1 LNKFLFIFIVILI
14 SSNNLFSKDELTESQ
29 PEILFKFDNL
39 KKTQEKFKLQLEFNK
54 GILHLEKGEYKEAI
68 KIFKETSS
76 LLKIPSFL
84 NIGIAYYKLN
94 QIENALL
101 YLNNIFEFKD
111 AVRTNT
117 YSYISTCFYLYQIKK
132 DRQYLETI
140 IEVTSKYK
148 NLTEHSKRMVADTYI
163 ILKDY
168 ERALKILNSMEFPMQ
183 LKIAMLYLKLHDYS
197 SAEQRLEKAKAET
210 LNPERKNIILWL
222 MVYRDL
228 KSNEL
233 EKLKEHIEEI
243 RKVKE
248 YFKTNLDY
256 PLEIYF
262 NKNKYTAKEY
272 LKFITQFDSN
282 RKTDFLFYFAPFIF
296 SDNEEILYDISKGF
310 IFKNRQNVESLE
322 RMVKYN
328 SRFIDILKEDPI
340 TRVNKLKDYI
350 TDNSNSY
357 VYYNLALCYAQIDD
371 FHKAYK
377 FFTKAY
383 KLNPGNKLYAVM
395 TIISANRINEK
406 ISDLEYI
413 EQNIRSDEGM
423 YRYFGQEVYKIFINE
438 KFENQFAPLNYRD
451 TIFYKSLDYLIK
463 LSENNIDI
471 NHPLFKDHYK
481 DPLVYLI
488 KSTIRRDGE
497 NDYNYFARLQDYT
510 PLKINSNFLQAP
522 IVVTR
527 YYIDLLKAIGL
538 FEKADLNLT
547 NDENPSYLRTRA
559 LMFLHEGK
567 PLEALNILEDLQKR
581 YKLEDKYTMYLIVA
595 AYLEADRLN
604 EASLQISL
612 IKAILKDSSA
622 DFLTGV
628 QLIQELKLG
637 SVSQYF
643 NKPYLDDLIDFK
655 IDKFDELLE
664 SL

>member
-1 LNKFLFIFIVILI
+1 MILTF
-14 SSNNLFSKDELTESQ
+14 SSNLLSKDELTESQ

-39 KKTQEKFKLQLEFNK
+39 KKTQEKFRLQLEFNK
-54 GILHLEKGEYKEAI
+54 GILHLEKEEYKEAI

-101 YLNNIFEFKD
+101 YLNNIFDFKD

-132 DRQYLETI
+132 ERKYLETI
-140 IEVTSKYK
+140 IEVTRKFK

-168 ERALKILNSMEFPMQ
+168 EKALKILNSMEFPMQ
-183 LKIAMLYLKLHDYS
+183 LKIAMLYLKLHDYT

-210 LNPERKNIILWL
+210 LNTERKNIILWL

-228 KSNEL
+228 KSNQL

-248 YFKTNLDY
+248 YFKTNLEY

-282 RKTDFLFYFAPFIF
+282 RKVDFLFYFAPFIF

-310 IFKNRQNVESLE
+310 IFKNRQNVDSLE

-413 EQNIRSDEGM
+413 EQNIKSDEGM
-423 YRYFGQEVYKIFINE
+423 YRYFGQEVYKIFVNK
-438 KFENQFAPLNYRD
+438 KFENQFVPLNYKD
-451 TIFYKSLDYLIK
+451 TIFYKSLDYLTK
-463 LSENNIDI
+463 LSEKKIDI

-481 DPLVYLI
+481 DPLVYLL

-497 NDYNYFARLQDYT
+497 NDYNYFARLQDNT

-522 IVVTR
+522 IVITR

-538 FEKADLNLT
+538 FEKADLHL
-547 NDENPSYLRTRA
+547 NDNNKPSYLRTKA
-559 LMFLHEGK
+559 LRLLHEGK
-567 PLEALNILEDLQKR
+567 PLESLDILEDLQKK

-595 AYLEADRLN
+595 AYLEAGKLN

-643 NKPYLDDLIDFK
+643 NQPYLDDLIDFK

>member
-1 LNKFLFIFIVILI
+1 M
-14 SSNNLFSKDELTESQ
+14 
-29 PEILFKFDNL
+29 
-39 KKTQEKFKLQLEFNK
+39 
-54 GILHLEKGEYKEAI
+54 
-68 KIFKETSS
+68 
-76 LLKIPSFL
+76 LKIPSFL

-132 DRQYLETI
+132 ERKYLETI
-140 IEVTSKYK
+140 IEVTRKFK

-197 SAEQRLEKAKAET
+197 SAEQRLEKAKIET

-243 RKVKE
+243 REVKE
-248 YFKTNLDY
+248 YFKTNLEYSLD
-256 PLEIYF
+256 IYF
-262 NKNKYTAKEY
+262 NKNKYTTKEY
-272 LKFITQFDSN
+272 LKFVTQLDSN
-282 RKTDFLFYFAPFIF
+282 RKVDFLFYFAPFIF

-322 RMVKYN
+322 KMVKYN
-328 SRFIDILKEDPI
+328 SKFIDILKEDPI
-340 TRVNKLKDYI
+340 SRVNKLKDYI

-395 TIISANRINEK
+395 TIISANRINKK
-406 ISDLEYI
+406 ISDLDYI

-438 KFENQFAPLNYRD
+438 KFENQFAPLNYKD

-463 LSENNIDI
+463 LSENKIDI

-481 DPLVYLI
+481 D
-488 KSTIRRDGE
+488 
-497 NDYNYFARLQDYT
+497 
-510 PLKINSNFLQAP
+510 
-522 IVVTR
+522 
-527 YYIDLLKAIGL
+527 LLFI
-538 FEKADLNLT
+538 
-547 NDENPSYLRTRA
+547 
-559 LMFLHEGK
+559 
-567 PLEALNILEDLQKR
+567 
-581 YKLEDKYTMYLIVA
+581 
-595 AYLEADRLN
+595 
-604 EASLQISL
+604 
-612 IKAILKDSSA
+612 
-622 DFLTGV
+622 
-628 QLIQELKLG
+628 
-637 SVSQYF
+637 
-643 NKPYLDDLIDFK
+643 
-655 IDKFDELLE
+655 
-664 SL
+664 

>member
-1 LNKFLFIFIVILI
+1 MNKILFIFLI
-14 SSNNLFSKDELTESQ
+14 TLVFSNSLFSKDELTESQ

-39 KKTQEKFKLQLEFNK
+39 KKTQEKFRLQLEFNK

-132 DRQYLETI
+132 ERKYLETI
-140 IEVTSKYK
+140 IEVTRKFK

-197 SAEQRLEKAKAET
+197 SAEQRLEKAKIET

-243 RKVKE
+243 REVKE
-248 YFKTNLDY
+248 YFKTNLEYSLD
-256 PLEIYF
+256 IYF
-262 NKNKYTAKEY
+262 NKNKYTTKEY
-272 LKFITQFDSN
+272 LKFVTQLDSN
-282 RKTDFLFYFAPFIF
+282 RKVDFLFYFAPFIF

-322 RMVKYN
+322 KMVKYN
-328 SRFIDILKEDPI
+328 SKFIDILKEDPI
-340 TRVNKLKDYI
+340 SRVNKLKDYI

-395 TIISANRINEK
+395 TIISANRINKK
-406 ISDLEYI
+406 ISDLDYI

-438 KFENQFAPLNYRD
+438 KFENQFAPLNYKD

-463 LSENNIDI
+463 LSENKIDI

-481 DPLVYLI
+481 DPLVYLV
-488 KSTIRRDGE
+488 KSTIRRNGE
-497 NDYNYFARLQDYT
+497 NDYNYFARLQDNT

-522 IVVTR
+522 IIITS
-527 YYIDLLKAIGL
+527 YYIDLLKALGL
-538 FEKADLNLT
+538 FEKADLNL
-547 NDENPSYLRTRA
+547 NKNNNPSYLRTKA
-559 LMFLHEGK
+559 LTLLYEGK
-567 PLEALNILEDLQKR
+567 PLESLNILENLQKE

-595 AYLEADRLN
+595 AYLEAGKLN

-637 SVSQYF
+637 SVFQYF

-655 IDKFDELLE
+655 INKFDELLE

>member
-1 LNKFLFIFIVILI
+1 MRKVLFVFLIILTF
-14 SSNNLFSKDELTESQ
+14 SSDLLSKDELTESQ

-39 KKTQEKFKLQLEFNK
+39 KKTQEKFRLQLEFNK

-111 AVRTNT
+111 AERTNT

-132 DRQYLETI
+132 ERKYLETI
-140 IEVTSKYK
+140 IEVTSKFK

-228 KSNEL
+228 KSNQL

-248 YFKTNLDY
+248 YFKTNLEY

-262 NKNKYTAKEY
+262 NKNKYTTKEY
-272 LKFITQFDSN
+272 LKFVTQLDTN
-282 RKTDFLFYFAPFIF
+282 RKIDFLFYFAPFIF

-371 FHKAYK
+371 FHKAYN

-395 TIISANRINEK
+395 TIISASRINVK
-406 ISDLEYI
+406 ISDLDYI

-463 LSENNIDI
+463 LSENKADI

-481 DPLVYLI
+481 DPLVYLV

-497 NDYNYFARLQDYT
+497 NDYNYFARLQDNT

-522 IVVTR
+522 IVITS
-527 YYIDLLKAIGL
+527 YYIDLLKALGL
-538 FEKADLNLT
+538 FDKADLNL
-547 NDENPSYLRTRA
+547 NENENPSYLRTKA
-559 LMFLHEGK
+559 LTLLHEGK
-567 PLEALNILEDLQKR
+567 PLESLKILENLQKE

-595 AYLEADRLN
+595 AYLEAGKLN

-643 NKPYLDDLIDFK
+643 NRPYLDDLIDFK

>member
-1 LNKFLFIFIVILI
+1 LNKVLFIFVVILAF
-14 SSNNLFSKDELTESQ
+14 SSSLLSKDELTESQ

-54 GILHLEKGEYKEAI
+54 GILHLEKEEYKEAI

-111 AVRTNT
+111 ALNTNT

-132 DRQYLETI
+132 ERKYLETI
-140 IEVTSKYK
+140 IEVTRKFK

-168 ERALKILNSMEFPMQ
+168 EKALKILNSMEFPMQ
-183 LKIAMLYLKLHDYS
+183 LKIAMLYLKLHNYS

-233 EKLKEHIEEI
+233 EKLKEHIDEI
-243 RKVKE
+243 KKVKE
-248 YFKTNLDY
+248 YFKTNLEY

-262 NKNKYTAKEY
+262 NKNKYTTKEY
-272 LKFITQFDSN
+272 LKFITQFDTN
-282 RKTDFLFYFAPFIF
+282 RKVDFLFYFAPFIF

-340 TRVNKLKDYI
+340 TRVSKLKDYI

-423 YRYFGQEVYKIFINE
+423 YRYFGQEVYKIFVND

-451 TIFYKSLDYLIK
+451 TIFYKSLDYLTK
-463 LSENNIDI
+463 LSENKIDI

-488 KSTIRRDGE
+488 KSTIRREGE
-497 NDYNYFARLQDYT
+497 NDYNYFARLQDNT

-522 IVVTR
+522 IVITR

-538 FEKADLNLT
+538 FEKADLNL
-547 NDENPSYLRTRA
+547 NKNNKPSYLRTRA
-559 LMFLHEGK
+559 LRLLHEGK
-567 PLEALNILEDLQKR
+567 PLESLSILEDLQKK

-595 AYLEADRLN
+595 AYLEADKLN

-612 IKAILKDSSA
+612 IKAILKDNSA

-628 QLIQELKLG
+628 QLIQELKLAT
-637 SVSQYF
+637 VSQYF
-643 NKPYLDDLIDFK
+643 SKPYLDDLIDFK

>member
-1 LNKFLFIFIVILI
+1 
-14 SSNNLFSKDELTESQ
+14 
-29 PEILFKFDNL
+29 
-39 KKTQEKFKLQLEFNK
+39 
-54 GILHLEKGEYKEAI
+54 
-68 KIFKETSS
+68 
-76 LLKIPSFL
+76 
-84 NIGIAYYKLN
+84 
-94 QIENALL
+94 
-101 YLNNIFEFKD
+101 
-111 AVRTNT
+111 
-117 YSYISTCFYLYQIKK
+117 
-132 DRQYLETI
+132 
-140 IEVTSKYK
+140 
-148 NLTEHSKRMVADTYI
+148 MV
-163 ILKDY
+163 
-168 ERALKILNSMEFPMQ
+168 N
-183 LKIAMLYLKLHDYS
+183 
-197 SAEQRLEKAKAET
+197 
-210 LNPERKNIILWL
+210 
-222 MVYRDL
+222 VYRDL

-243 RKVKE
+243 REVKE
-248 YFKTNLDY
+248 YFKTNLEYSLD
-256 PLEIYF
+256 IYF
-262 NKNKYTAKEY
+262 NKNKYTTKEY
-272 LKFITQFDSN
+272 LKFVTQLDSN
-282 RKTDFLFYFAPFIF
+282 RKVDFLFYFAPFIF

-322 RMVKYN
+322 KMVKYN
-328 SRFIDILKEDPI
+328 SKFIDILKEDPI
-340 TRVNKLKDYI
+340 SRVNKLKDYI

-395 TIISANRINEK
+395 TIISANRINKK
-406 ISDLEYI
+406 ISDLDYI

-438 KFENQFAPLNYRD
+438 KFENQFAPLNYKD

-463 LSENNIDI
+463 LSENKIDI

-481 DPLVYLI
+481 DPLVYLV
-488 KSTIRRDGE
+488 KSTIRRNGE
-497 NDYNYFARLQDYT
+497 NDYNYFARLQDNT

-522 IVVTR
+522 IIITS
-527 YYIDLLKAIGL
+527 YYIDLLKALGL
-538 FEKADLNLT
+538 FEKADLNL
-547 NDENPSYLRTRA
+547 NKNNNPSYLRTKA
-559 LMFLHEGK
+559 LTLLYEGK
-567 PLEALNILEDLQKR
+567 PLESLNILENLQKE

-595 AYLEADRLN
+595 AYLEAGKLN

-637 SVSQYF
+637 SVFQYF

-655 IDKFDELLE
+655 INKFDELLE